1 MMYYRN
7 LEPYAGNRFFFG
19 APLLGGFIGGLIGG
33 GIGAGIGSA
42 VFRPR
47 PFYPYPV
54 PYGGVPYGYG
64 APYGFGAPYGVPY
77 GF

>member
-42 VFRPR
+42 IFRPR
-47 PFYPYPV
+47 PLFYPYGPV

-64 APYGFGAPYGVPY
+64 APIGFGGPYGY
-77 GF
+77 

>member
-7 LEPYAGNRFFFG
+7 VDPYAESRFFFG

-42 VFRPR
+42 IFRPR
-47 PFYPYPV
+47 PFYPYGPV
-54 PYGGVPYGYG
+54 PYGGAPFGYGAPYGYG
-64 APYGFGAPYGVPY
+64 APFGSPY
-77 GF
+77 F